1 MKRSNSVTF
10 KSCKILINPVKS
22 PARVRVL
29 KRLLYRM
36 GAEEIVESK
45 DREHFIDSVRD
56 FCRSDY
62 KYLLVWGGDGSAH
75 IAINEMVKALK
86 NGSRKSVGFLRGG
99 SGNGVHDSYEVP
111 LKIKHQLY
119 SYAES
124 MRVRAVLGV
133 DLLQIEGERQVV
145 YGQLAGIGFD
155 VHALKKREARLPKD
169 DHAERIRSGL
179 MNYFIPAIISFIA
192 DFNTVNREYFVELFE
207 GDYVLNRGKEEVRHP
222 FKALERQLHTRMI
235 EIGKRP
241 FYGNRFKV
249 CPDVVCNN
257 GYMDVYLFNFDT
269 RCAVL
274 RQSVSLWKGKYFR
287 INKRAKKSGIPP
299 IERYRVKMLKIYA
312 GFPLEMH
319 VDGELYNISKRYSE
333 KHTLTF
339 TVLPHRISFIVPAGF
354 YRKLLLNPANAP

>member
-1 MKRSNSVTF
+1 
-10 KSCKILINPVKS
+10 
-22 PARVRVL
+22 
-29 KRLLYRM
+29 M

-75 IAINEMVKALK
+75 IAINEMVKVLK
-86 NGSRKSVGFLRGG
+86 NGSRKSIGFLRGG

-111 LKIKHQLY
+111 GKIKHQLY
-119 SYAES
+119 AYAES
-124 MRVRAVLGV
+124 IRAGAVLEV

-155 VHALKKREARLPKD
+155 VHALKKRETWLPKGD
-169 DHAERIRSGL
+169 LAERVRSGL
-179 MNYFIPAIISFIA
+179 LNYFISAFISFIA
-192 DFNTVNREYFVELFE
+192 DFDTVNREYFIELFE
-207 GDYVLNRGKEEVRHP
+207 GDYVLNRGKDTVKHP
-222 FKALERQLHTRMI
+222 FKALERQLNTRMI

-274 RQSVSLWKGKYFR
+274 RQVVSLWKGKYSR
-287 INKRAKKSGIPP
+287 INNRTKKSGLPP
-299 IERYRVKMLKIYA
+299 IERYRAKMLKIYS

-319 VDGELYNISKRYSE
+319 VDGELYNISKRESE